1 MGHGFSTLDY
11 IIFILYI
18 VLILVIAFWVSR
30 EKKGH
35 KKNSSDYF
43 LASKALPWW
52 AVGTSLIASNISA
65 EQFIGMSGSGY
76 AIGLAIASYEWLSAL
91 GLIII
96 AKFFMPIFL
105 KKKIYTMPQFL
116 EIRYDSR
123 VRTVLSVLW
132 LLLYVFVN
140 LTAVLYLG
148 ALTLN
153 TIMGIPLM
161 YGILGLAIFAALYSI
176 YGGLKSVAWTD
187 FIQVFFLIAGGLIT
201 SFMALS
207 AVADQYG
214 VNGPLAGLVEIF
226 RHFPNKFDMI
236 LERGQIMVPDG
247 EGGTRDAFKDI
258 PGISV
263 LLGGLWIAIFF
274 YWGFNQYVIQKGL
287 AAKNIKEAQRGL
299 AFAGYLKLLLPLI
312 VVIPGIAAYVLTNGE
327 LSPSDKAY
335 SYVLQLVPAGFRG
348 LAFAALV
355 AAIVSTLAAILN
367 STSTIFTMDIYK
379 HFINKKSS
387 ETNTVKVGRWASFI
401 ALIISVSVAR
411 PLLGQLDQAFQ
422 FIQDFTGYITP
433 AVVVIFIF
441 GLFWK
446 KATPNAALWI
456 AILTIPVSVILD
468 LLVPGLPFMNRVGIV
483 AIILAGAIIIISRIE
498 LNRKKKM
505 EHERGIHYYPGLFHT
520 GNVFNIM
527 SIGII
532 AILAVLYIFLW

>member
-1 MGHGFSTLDY
+1 MEYGFATIDY
-11 IIFILYI
+11 IVFILY
-18 VLILVIAFWVSR
+18 VLLILGIALWVSR

-76 AIGLAIASYEWLSAL
+76 AIGLAIASYEWMSAL
-91 GLIII
+91 ALLII
-96 AKFFMPIFL
+96 AKYFMPVFL
-105 KKKIYTMPQFL
+105 EKKIYTMPQFL
-116 EIRYDSR
+116 EIRYDNR

-140 LTAVLYLG
+140 LTAVMYLG
-148 ALTLN
+148 ALALN
-153 TIMGIPLM
+153 TIMGFPLM
-161 YGILGLAIFAALYSI
+161 YGILGLAIFSALYSI

-187 FIQVFFLIAGGLIT
+187 FIQVTFLVAGGLIT

-207 AVADQYG
+207 AVADKFG
-214 VNGPLAGLVEIF
+214 VNGPLAGLVEMF
-226 RHFPNKFDMI
+226 RHFPDKFDMI
-236 LERGQIMVPDG
+236 LEKGQIMIPDG
-247 EGGTRDAFKDI
+247 EGGLKDAFQDI
-258 PGISV
+258 PGIAV
-263 LLGGLWIAIFF
+263 LIGGLWIANFF

-299 AFAGYLKLLLPLI
+299 AFAGYLKLILPFI

-335 SYVLQLVPAGFRG
+335 PYVLQLVPAGVRG
-348 LAFAALV
+348 IAFAALV

-379 HFINKKSS
+379 HFINKKAS
-387 ETNTVKVGRWASFI
+387 ESNTVKVGRWASFI
-401 ALIISVSVAR
+401 ALIIGVSVAQ
-411 PLLGQLDQAFQ
+411 PLLGRLDQAFQ

-433 AVVVIFIF
+433 AVVVIFMA

-446 KATPNAALWI
+446 KATPNAALWV
-456 AILTIPVSVILD
+456 AILTIPFSVLLD
-468 LLVPGLPFMNRVGIV
+468 MLSPGLPFMNRVGIISLV
-483 AIILAGAIIIISRIE
+483 LAGAIMLISHLE
-498 LNRKKKM
+498 LKKTGRKL
-505 EHERGIHYYPGLFHT
+505 HEKGIHFYPGLFQT
-520 GNVFNIM
+520 GQVFNIM
-527 SIGII
+527 AIGIM

>member
-1 MGHGFSTLDY
+1 MEYGFATIDY
-11 IIFILYI
+11 IVFILY
-18 VLILVIAFWVSR
+18 VLLILGIALWVSR

-52 AVGTSLIASNISA
+52 AIGTSLIASNISA

-76 AIGLAIASYEWLSAL
+76 AIGLTIASYEWMSAL
-91 GLIII
+91 ALLII
-96 AKFFMPIFL
+96 ARYFMPVFL
-105 KKKIYTMPQFL
+105 EKKIYTMPQFL
-116 EIRYDSR
+116 EIRYDNR
-123 VRTVLSVLW
+123 VRTVLSLFW

-140 LTAVLYLG
+140 LTSVMYLG
-148 ALTLN
+148 ALALN
-153 TIMGIPLM
+153 TIMGFPLI
-161 YGILGLAIFAALYSI
+161 YGILGLAIFSALYSI

-187 FIQVFFLIAGGLIT
+187 FIQVAFLVAGGLIT

-214 VNGPLAGLVEIF
+214 VNGPFAGLVEMF
-226 RHFPNKFDMI
+226 RNFPDKFDMI
-236 LERGQIMVPDG
+236 LEKGQIMIPDG
-247 EGGTRDAFKDI
+247 EGGLRDAFQDI
-258 PGISV
+258 PGIAV
-263 LLGGLWIAIFF
+263 LVGGLWIANFF

-299 AFAGYLKLLLPLI
+299 AFAGYLKLILPFI

-335 SYVLQLVPAGFRG
+335 PYVLQLVPAGVRG
-348 LAFAALV
+348 IAFAALV

-379 HFINKKSS
+379 HFINKKAS
-387 ETNTVKVGRWASFI
+387 ESNMVKVGRWASFI
-401 ALIISVSVAR
+401 ALIISASIAQPV
-411 PLLGQLDQAFQ
+411 LGRLDQAFQ

-433 AVVVIFIF
+433 AVVVIFMA

-446 KATPNAALWI
+446 KATPNAALWV
-456 AILTIPVSVILD
+456 AILTIPFSVLLD
-468 LLVPGLPFMNRVGIV
+468 MLLPGLPFMNRVGIISLV
-483 AIILAGAIIIISRIE
+483 LAGVIILISLHE
-498 LNRKKKM
+498 LRKTGRKV
-505 EHERGIHYYPGLFHT
+505 HEKGIHFYPRLFQT
-520 GNVFNIM
+520 GQMFNIM
-527 SIGII
+527 AIGIM